1 MRSAAVGDGAV
12 VKICTPRS
20 VVVVSSDAQRA
31 NLLNALLTDENDF
44 AIIYV
49 ESFAGAYARVRDV
62 RPALVIALLD
72 SDDDADGCQ
81 MLSMLKIDRDTR
93 DTPIETCV
101 NWHDR
106 FEFEPAVGYVAR
118 VTASQAV
125 GLQMN

>member
-1 MRSAAVGDGAV
+1 MQPTRW
-12 VKICTPRS
+12 S

-31 NLLNALLTDENDF
+31 NLLDALLTDENDF
-44 AIIYV
+44 DIIYV

-72 SDDDADGCQ
+72 SDDDAAGCQ

-101 NWHDR
+101 MWHDR
-106 FEFEPAVGYVAR
+106 FEFEPAVGHIAR